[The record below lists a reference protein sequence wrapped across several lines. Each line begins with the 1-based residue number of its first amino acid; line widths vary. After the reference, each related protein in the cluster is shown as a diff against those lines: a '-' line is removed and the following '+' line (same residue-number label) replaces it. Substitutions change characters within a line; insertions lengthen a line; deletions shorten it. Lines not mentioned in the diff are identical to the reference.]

1 MPQQLQLGPV
11 ILALGGALLWALPA
25 QAQDS
30 SKPAESQDGTPPAAA
45 EAPAPGDIIVTARR
59 RNENIQTTPI
69 AVTAIAP
76 SQLEAAAAVTI
87 GDLQG
92 AAPNVLITTQATG
105 AATANISIRGI
116 AFADVEKSFDPAV
129 GVNVD
134 GVYIGTSTG
143 QMLDFF
149 DIASIE
155 ILRGPQ
161 GTLFGRN
168 TIAGVINVRRTRP
181 TGEWGGKFEASLGT
195 YGEIGAKGV
204 LNVPVVPGVL
214 AAKLFAFHTDGDG
227 YYTDITTGQ
236 HRGGSKN
243 DNFGASFLLT
253 PSSHFDALLTLEKQ
267 VQHFDPVIGS
277 LTQTGDAFCA
287 FLPICGGNN
296 TTDIYK
302 VFPAP
307 GQFGRYSSP
316 AATLEMN
323 LDTGPVKFTSVS
335 SYRKSTEDQVQ
346 DFATAGLYVAHRQQ
360 NYWQFSQELRAA
372 GKVTDG
378 LDYVAGVYY
387 FKSKYDLTQ
396 NTLVFGGAAP
406 TQVTKGTPESY
417 AGFIDFDWKIFDRV
431 RISGGGRYTHDEKSL
446 QTSVGATAF
455 PLASKSWNKFTPKL
469 GIDYR
474 PTDTLMLYGS
484 WSRGYRS
491 GGFNGRGLTL
501 YSATTPYNPE
511 TVDAFEA
518 GFKSEFW
525 NRRITFNVAGF
536 YTKYKDIQESTTV
549 STAGGTGNETIVAN
563 AAAAKIKGIEA
574 DLTLRPVDNFT
585 IRSSFGYTDAKFNGF
600 IVNQPVTVSA
610 VSTID
615 RTFDFSNVNLIYA
628 PKVTWSVNA
637 EYSVPFDT
645 GGFSGKVKLNA
656 GYRYL
661 SRYDQQIAA
670 DPAIYATAITAP
682 AGTTIVV
689 PRNDPRLRSD
699 AQNLVDASISFI
711 FDMNKKGATAR
722 LTFYARNLL
731 DDRGT
736 NTAFDVAA
744 FPVLWGF
751 AAAREPRTYGVQL
764 GFEF

>member
-1 MPQQLQLGPV
+1 MPKQPQFGPV
-11 ILALGGALLWALPA
+11 MLALGGALLWVAPA
-25 QAQDS
+25 HAQDS
-30 SKPAESQDGTPPAAA
+30 AEPTQAQEDAAQPAAG
-45 EAPAPGDIIVTARR
+45 EIIVTARR
-59 RNENIQTTPI
+59 RNENIQNTPV

-76 SQLEAAAAVTI
+76 SQLEGAGATTI

-92 AAPNVLITTQATG
+92 AAPNVLITVQATG

-149 DIASIE
+149 DIGSIE

-181 TGEWGGKFEASLGT
+181 TGEWGGKFEASIGS

-204 LNVPVVPGVL
+204 LNAPIIPGVL
-214 AAKLFAFHTDGDG
+214 AAKLFAFHTEGDG

-236 HRGGSKN
+236 HRGGSNN

-253 PSSHFDALLTLEKQ
+253 PSSNFDALLTLEKQ
-267 VQHFDPVIGS
+267 VQDFDPVVGS

-296 TTDIYK
+296 TTDIYR
-302 VFPAP
+302 VFPAA
-307 GQFGRYSSP
+307 GQYGHYSAP

-323 LDTGPVKFTSVS
+323 LDTGPVKLTSVT
-335 SYRKSTEDQVQ
+335 SYRESTEDQVQ
-346 DFATAGLYVAHRQQ
+346 DFATAGLYLAHRQQ
-360 NYWQFSQELRAA
+360 HYDQFSQELRGA
-372 GKVTDG
+372 GKIVDG
-378 LDYVAGVYY
+378 LDYVAGLYY

-396 NTLVFGGAAP
+396 NTLIFGGPAP
-406 TQVTKGTPESY
+406 TQVTKGRSESY
-417 AGFIDFDWKIFDRV
+417 AAFADFNWEVFDRV
-431 RISGGGRYTHDEKSL
+431 RISGGGRLTHDSKSL
-446 QTSVGATAF
+446 QTSVGTTAF
-455 PLASKSWNKFTPKL
+455 PLASKSWSKFTPKL
-469 GIDYR
+469 GLDYR

-501 YSATTPYNPE
+501 FSATTPYNPE

-525 NRRITFNVAGF
+525 DRRITFNVAAF

-574 DLTLRPVDNFT
+574 DLTLRPISNLT
-585 IRSSFGYTDAKFNGF
+585 IRSSFGYTDAEFNGF
-600 IVNQPVTVSA
+600 IVNQPVA
-610 VSTID
+610 VNATTTID

-628 PKVTWSVNA
+628 PKVTWSINA
-637 EYSVPFDT
+637 EYLAPFT
-645 GGFSGKVKLNA
+645 VGAFSGKVKLDA

-661 SRYDQQIAA
+661 APYDQQIAA
-670 DPAIYATAITAP
+670 DPAIYAAAITAP
-682 AGTTIVV
+682 AGATVVV

-699 AQNLVDASISFI
+699 SQNLVDGSISFI
-711 FDMNKKGATAR
+711 FDMNDKGSKAR
-722 LTFYARNLL
+722 LTFFGRNLL